1 MDKRKVMKRK
11 FNKIRWALVVVAAT
25 LVAACNNQWDNHVVV
40 DMPALEGNVLDA
52 VKANGE
58 LSGFYALLQETGY
71 DKVLQGAYEYT
82 VLAPADEVLADYV
95 KSLAVDEWTEAAKLE
110 MVRHHIAFGTFNLTA
125 ISQPDSRLKM
135 INGKN
140 RQMGEVVFEPEHSD
154 VLCNNGMLH
163 MVNKVVEP
171 LMNIDEYLQRLREL
185 YPEEYEQLDSLYAK
199 TTRTMDT
206 DRSVQKGV
214 NEKGQPVYDT
224 VWTTRNYFFEEMPV
238 NNEDSTYTFVLLRQ
252 ANFRSI
258 KEKYARYMNQG
269 TVELTDSLVTD
280 ELIRDLVFKPGT
292 TTALSGV
299 EVDFSNAVPFEVAG
313 DKEYKASNGTIRFL
327 NGVDIRIKENKVKTV
342 VVEAE
347 DYLDT
352 YAASKTYTRLRTWAS
367 GGKDVMVSSR
377 SYQTDPVTK
386 TEYSFTFNTSNMNTD
401 ANFYLQYAV
410 KLNSV
415 IYDVYLGSYDD
426 MENHVNQDETSAA
439 STLAVCQKLLA
450 SMPGEP
456 ALRRPSG
463 STSSIENNYLGKTC
477 GFAGYSI
484 AGDETYKN
492 TPVHLRKYN
501 LGSYMI
507 PTTPVEEADAYDFEV
522 PRMGQV
528 QLMVCNTAGCH
539 EYSKPDQRGG
549 MMFLD
554 YIKFVPRIADG
565 E

>member
-1 MDKRKVMKRK
+1 MKRK
-11 FNKIRWALVVVAAT
+11 LNIKLWTLVWITAT
-25 LVAACNNQWDNHVVV
+25 LVAACNTQWDNHVAVNGQV
-40 DMPALEGNVLDA
+40 LEGSLLDA
-52 VKANGE
+52 VKANGQ
-58 LSGFYALLQETGY
+58 LSEFYTLLQETGY
-71 DKVLQGAYEYT
+71 DKVLYGNYEYT
-82 VLAPADEVLADYV
+82 VLAPVNEALIEYVGNLAEGEWDEE
-95 KSLAVDEWTEAAKLE
+95 KKL
-110 MVRHHIAFGTFNLTA
+110 MIVRNHIAFSTSSLSALSLANNK
-125 ISQPDSRLKM
+125 LKM
-135 INGKN
+135 VNGKN
-140 RQMGEVVFEPEHSD
+140 MLMDDLAFDMGHSD
-154 VLCNNGMLH
+154 ILCNNGVLH
-163 MVNKVVEP
+163 VVDKVVEP
-171 LMNIDEYLQRLREL
+171 LLNIDEYLQHLRAL

-199 TTRTMDT
+199 TTKTMDK

-224 VWTTRNYFFEEMPV
+224 IWTTRNYFFEEMPV
-238 NNEDSTYTFVLLRQ
+238 NNEDSVYTFVLLKQ
-252 ANFRSI
+252 ANFQEL
-258 KEKYARYMNQG
+258 KVKYAKYMAQD
-269 TVELTDSLVTD
+269 TEEHTDSLAVD
-280 ELIRDLVFKPGT
+280 ELIRDLIFKPGAT
-292 TTALSGV
+292 TSLSGV
-299 EVDFSNAVPFEVAG
+299 EVDFSRSVSYE
-313 DKEYKASNGTIRFL
+313 EYQASNGIVRIM
-327 NGVDIRIKENKVKTV
+327 NGVDIKIKENKVKTV

-347 DYLDT
+347 DYLST
-352 YAASKTYTRLRTWAS
+352 YVASRTYTRLRTWAS

-377 SYQTDPVTK
+377 SYQVDPVAG
-386 TEYSFTFNTSNMNTD
+386 TEYSFTFNTNNMNTD

-410 KLNSV
+410 NLNSV

-426 MENHVNQDETSAA
+426 MENHIRRDEEAGEA

-456 ALRRPSG
+456 VLRRPSG
-463 STSSIENNYLGKTC
+463 STSSIENNYWGKEC
-477 GFAGYSI
+477 GFVGYSI

-528 QLMVCNTAGCH
+528 QVMVCNTAGCH
-539 EYSKPDQRGG
+539 EYSKPNQRGG

>member
-1 MDKRKVMKRK
+1 MKRK
-11 FNKIRWALVVVAAT
+11 LNIKRWTLVWITVT
-25 LVAACNNQWDNHVVV
+25 LVAACNTQWDNHVAVNGQV
-40 DMPALEGNVLDA
+40 LEGSLLDA
-52 VKANGE
+52 VKANGQ
-58 LSGFYALLQETGY
+58 LSEFYTLLQETGY
-71 DKVLQGAYEYT
+71 DKVLHGNYEYT
-82 VLAPADEVLADYV
+82 VLAPVNEALTEYVGNLAEGEWDE
-95 KSLAVDEWTEAAKLE
+95 EEKL
-110 MVRHHIAFGTFNLTA
+110 MIVRNHIAFSTSSLSALSLANNK
-125 ISQPDSRLKM
+125 LKM
-135 INGKN
+135 VNGKN
-140 RQMGEVVFEPEHSD
+140 MLMDDLAFDMGHSD
-154 VLCNNGMLH
+154 ILCNNGVLH
-163 MVNKVVEP
+163 VVDKVVEP
-171 LMNIDEYLQRLREL
+171 LLNIDEYLQHLRAL

-199 TTRTMDT
+199 TTKTMDK

-224 VWTTRNYFFEEMPV
+224 IWTTRNYFFEEMPV
-238 NNEDSTYTFVLLRQ
+238 NNEDSVYTFVLLKQ
-252 ANFRSI
+252 ANFQEL
-258 KEKYARYMNQG
+258 KVKYAKYMAQD
-269 TVELTDSLVTD
+269 TEEHTDSLAVD
-280 ELIRDLVFKPGT
+280 ELIRDLVFKPGAT
-292 TTALSGV
+292 TSLSGV
-299 EVDFSNAVPFEVAG
+299 EVDFSRSVSYE
-313 DKEYKASNGTIRFL
+313 EYQASNGIVRIM
-327 NGVDIRIKENKVKTV
+327 NGVDIKIKENKVKTV

-347 DYLDT
+347 DYLST
-352 YAASKTYTRLRTWAS
+352 YVASRTYTRLRTWAS

-377 SYQTDPVTK
+377 SYQVDPVAG
-386 TEYSFTFNTSNMNTD
+386 TEYSFTFNTNNMNTD

-410 KLNSV
+410 NLNSV

-426 MENHVNQDETSAA
+426 MENHIRRDEEAGEA

-456 ALRRPSG
+456 VLRRPSG
-463 STSSIENNYLGKTC
+463 STSSIENNYWGKEC
-477 GFAGYSI
+477 GFVGYSI

-528 QLMVCNTAGCH
+528 QVMVCNTAGCH
-539 EYSKPDQRGG
+539 EYSKPNQRGG

>member
-1 MDKRKVMKRK
+1 MKRK
-11 FNKIRWALVVVAAT
+11 LNIKLWTLVWITAT
-25 LVAACNNQWDNHVVV
+25 LVAACNTQWDNHVAVNGQV
-40 DMPALEGNVLDA
+40 LEGSLLDA
-52 VKANGE
+52 VKANGQ
-58 LSGFYALLQETGY
+58 LSEFYTLLQETGY
-71 DKVLQGAYEYT
+71 DKVLHGNYEYT
-82 VLAPADEVLADYV
+82 VLAPVNEALTEYVGNLAEGEWDE
-95 KSLAVDEWTEAAKLE
+95 EEKL
-110 MVRHHIAFGTFNLTA
+110 MIVRNHIAFSTSSLSALSLANNK
-125 ISQPDSRLKM
+125 LKM
-135 INGKN
+135 VNGKN
-140 RQMGEVVFEPEHSD
+140 MLMDDLAFDMGHSD
-154 VLCNNGMLH
+154 ILCNNGVLH
-163 MVNKVVEP
+163 VVDKVVEP
-171 LMNIDEYLQRLREL
+171 LLNIDEYLQHLRAL

-199 TTRTMDT
+199 TTKTMDK

-224 VWTTRNYFFEEMPV
+224 IWTTRNYFFEEMPV
-238 NNEDSTYTFVLLRQ
+238 NNEDSVYTFVLLKQ
-252 ANFRSI
+252 ANFQEL
-258 KEKYARYMNQG
+258 KVKYAKYMAQD
-269 TVELTDSLVTD
+269 TEEHTDSLAVD
-280 ELIRDLVFKPGT
+280 ELIRDLVFKPGAT
-292 TTALSGV
+292 TSLSGV
-299 EVDFSNAVPFEVAG
+299 EVDFSRSVSYE
-313 DKEYKASNGTIRFL
+313 EYQASNGIVRIM
-327 NGVDIRIKENKVKTV
+327 NGVDIKIKENKVKTV

-347 DYLDT
+347 DYLST
-352 YAASKTYTRLRTWAS
+352 YVASRTYTRLRTWAS

-377 SYQTDPVTK
+377 SYQVDPVAG
-386 TEYSFTFNTSNMNTD
+386 TEYSFTFNTNNMNTD

-410 KLNSV
+410 NLNSV

-426 MENHVNQDETSAA
+426 MENHIRRDEEAGEA

-456 ALRRPSG
+456 VLRRPSG
-463 STSSIENNYLGKTC
+463 STSSIENNYWGKEC
-477 GFAGYSI
+477 GFVGYSI

-528 QLMVCNTAGCH
+528 QVMVCNTAGCH
-539 EYSKPDQRGG
+539 EYSKPNQRGG

>member
-1 MDKRKVMKRK
+1 MKRK
-11 FNKIRWALVVVAAT
+11 LNIKLWTLVWITAT
-25 LVAACNNQWDNHVVV
+25 LVAACNTQWDNHVAVNGQV
-40 DMPALEGNVLDA
+40 LEGSLLDA
-52 VKANGE
+52 VKANGQ
-58 LSGFYALLQETGY
+58 LSEFYTLLQETGY
-71 DKVLQGAYEYT
+71 DKVLYGNYEYT
-82 VLAPADEVLADYV
+82 VLAPVNEALIEYVGNLAEGEWDEE
-95 KSLAVDEWTEAAKLE
+95 KKL
-110 MVRHHIAFGTFNLTA
+110 MIVRNHIAFSTSSLSALSLANNK
-125 ISQPDSRLKM
+125 LKM
-135 INGKN
+135 VNGKN
-140 RQMGEVVFEPEHSD
+140 MLMDDLAFDMRHSD
-154 VLCNNGMLH
+154 ILCNNGVLH
-163 MVNKVVEP
+163 VVDKVVEP
-171 LMNIDEYLQRLREL
+171 LLNIDEYLQHLRAL

-199 TTRTMDT
+199 TTKTMDK

-224 VWTTRNYFFEEMPV
+224 IWTTRNYFFEEMPV
-238 NNEDSTYTFVLLRQ
+238 NNEDSVYTFVLLKQ
-252 ANFRSI
+252 ANFQEL
-258 KEKYARYMNQG
+258 KVKYAKYMAQD
-269 TVELTDSLVTD
+269 TEEHTDSLAVD
-280 ELIRDLVFKPGT
+280 ELIRDLIFKPGAT
-292 TTALSGV
+292 TSLSGV
-299 EVDFSNAVPFEVAG
+299 EVDFSRSVSYE
-313 DKEYKASNGTIRFL
+313 EYQASNGIVRIM
-327 NGVDIRIKENKVKTV
+327 NGVDIKIKENKVKTV

-347 DYLDT
+347 DYLST
-352 YAASKTYTRLRTWAS
+352 YVTSRTYTRLRTWAS

-377 SYQTDPVTK
+377 SYQVDPVAG
-386 TEYSFTFNTSNMNTD
+386 TEYSFTFNTNNMNTD

-410 KLNSV
+410 NLNSV

-426 MENHVNQDETSAA
+426 MENHIRRDEEAGEA

-456 ALRRPSG
+456 VLRRPSG
-463 STSSIENNYLGKTC
+463 STSSIENNYWGKEC
-477 GFAGYSI
+477 GFVGYSI

-528 QLMVCNTAGCH
+528 QVMVCNTAGCH
-539 EYSKPDQRGG
+539 EYSKPNQRGG

>member
-1 MDKRKVMKRK
+1 MKRK
-11 FNKIRWALVVVAAT
+11 LNIKRWTLVWITAT
-25 LVAACNNQWDNHVVV
+25 LVAACNTQWDNHVAVNGQV
-40 DMPALEGNVLDA
+40 LEGSLLDA
-52 VKANGE
+52 VKANGQ
-58 LSGFYALLQETGY
+58 LSEFYTLLQETGY
-71 DKVLQGAYEYT
+71 DKVLHGNYEYT
-82 VLAPADEVLADYV
+82 VLAPVNEALTEYVGNLAEGEWDE
-95 KSLAVDEWTEAAKLE
+95 EEKL
-110 MVRHHIAFGTFNLTA
+110 MIVRNHIAFSTSSLSALSLANNK
-125 ISQPDSRLKM
+125 LKM
-135 INGKN
+135 VNGKN
-140 RQMGEVVFEPEHSD
+140 MLMDDLAFDMGHSD
-154 VLCNNGMLH
+154 ILCNNGVLH
-163 MVNKVVEP
+163 VVDKVVEP
-171 LMNIDEYLQRLREL
+171 LLNIDEYLQHLRAL

-199 TTRTMDT
+199 TTKTMDK

-224 VWTTRNYFFEEMPV
+224 IWTTRNYFFEEMPV
-238 NNEDSTYTFVLLRQ
+238 NNEDSVYTFVLLKQ
-252 ANFRSI
+252 ANFQEL
-258 KEKYARYMNQG
+258 KVKYAKYMAQD
-269 TVELTDSLVTD
+269 TEEHTDSLAVD
-280 ELIRDLVFKPGT
+280 ELIRDLVFKPGAT
-292 TTALSGV
+292 TSLSGV
-299 EVDFSNAVPFEVAG
+299 EVDFSRSVSYE
-313 DKEYKASNGTIRFL
+313 EYQASNGIVRIM
-327 NGVDIRIKENKVKTV
+327 NGVDIKIKENKVKTV

-347 DYLDT
+347 DYLST
-352 YAASKTYTRLRTWAS
+352 YVASRTYTRLRTWAS

-377 SYQTDPVTK
+377 SYQVDPVAG
-386 TEYSFTFNTSNMNTD
+386 TEYSFTFNTNNMNTD

-410 KLNSV
+410 NLNSV

-426 MENHVNQDETSAA
+426 MENHIRRDEEAGEA

-456 ALRRPSG
+456 VLRRPSG
-463 STSSIENNYLGKTC
+463 STSSIENNYWGKEC
-477 GFAGYSI
+477 GFVGYSI

-528 QLMVCNTAGCH
+528 QVMVCNTAGCH
-539 EYSKPDQRGG
+539 EYSKPNQRGG

>member
-1 MDKRKVMKRK
+1 MKRK
-11 FNKIRWALVVVAAT
+11 FNKIRWALILVAAT
-25 LVAACNNQWDNHVVV
+25 LVAACNNQWDNHVAV
-40 DMPALEGNVLDA
+40 DMPTLEGSVLEA

-58 LSGFYALLQETGY
+58 LSGFYTLLQETGY

-82 VLAPADEVLADYV
+82 ILAPVDEALAGYV
-95 KSLAVDEWTEAAKLE
+95 KGLAEGEWNEEAKLM
-110 MVRHHIAFGTFNLTA
+110 MVRNHIAFGTFNLTA
-125 ISQPDSRLKM
+125 ISQPDSHLRM

-140 RQMGEVVFEPEHSD
+140 RIMSELTFEPEHSD

-163 MVNKVVEP
+163 VVDKVMEP
-171 LMNIDEYLQRLREL
+171 LMNIDEYLQYLHAL

-199 TTRTMDT
+199 TTKIMDK
-206 DRSVQKGV
+206 DRSIQKGV

-224 VWTTRNYFFEEMPV
+224 IWTTRNYFFEEMPV
-238 NNEDSTYTFVLLRQ
+238 NDEDSTYTFVLLRQ
-252 ANFRSI
+252 ANFQSL
-258 KEKYARYMNQG
+258 KEKYAKYMNQS
-269 TVELTDSLVTD
+269 TEELTDSLVTD
-280 ELIRDLVFKPGT
+280 ELIRDLVFKPGM

-299 EVDFSNAVPFEVAG
+299 EVDFSKAVSFELAG
-313 DKEYKASNGTIRFL
+313 VREYQASNGTIRFL
-327 NGVDIRIKENKVKTV
+327 NGVDIKIKENKVKTV

-347 DYLDT
+347 DYLGT

-377 SYQTDPVTK
+377 SYQTDPVTGA
-386 TEYSFTFNTSNMNTD
+386 EYSFTFNTNNMNTD

-410 KLNSV
+410 NLNSV

-426 MENHVNQDETSAA
+426 MENHIRPNEEADKAT
-439 STLAVCQKLLA
+439 TLAVCQKLLA
-450 SMPGEP
+450 SMPGDP
-456 ALRRPSG
+456 ALRRPAG
-463 STSSIENNYLGKTC
+463 TTSSIDNNYWGKEC
-477 GFAGYSI
+477 GFVGYSI

-522 PRMGQV
+522 PRMGEVQV
-528 QLMVCNTAGCH
+528 MVCNTAGCH
-539 EYSKPDQRGG
+539 EYSKASQRGG

>member
-1 MDKRKVMKRK
+1 MKRK
-11 FNKIRWALVVVAAT
+11 FNIKRWT
-25 LVAACNNQWDNHVVV
+25 LVWLTVALATACNTQWDNHVAVNGQT
-40 DMPALEGNVLDA
+40 LEDSVLDA
-52 VKANGE
+52 VKTNGE

-71 DKVLQGAYEYT
+71 DKVLQGNYEYT
-82 VLAPADEVLADYV
+82 VLAPVNEALTEYVENLAEG
-95 KSLAVDEWTEAAKLE
+95 EWNEEEKL
-110 MVRHHIAFGTFNLTA
+110 MIVRNHIAFGTSSLSALSLANHK
-125 ISQPDSRLKM
+125 LKM
-135 INGKN
+135 VNGKN
-140 RQMGEVVFEPEHSD
+140 MPMDELTFDMEHSD
-154 VLCNNGMLH
+154 ILCNNGMLH
-163 MVNKVVEP
+163 VVDKVAAP
-171 LMNIDEYLQRLREL
+171 LLNIDEYLQHLHAL

-199 TTRTMDT
+199 TTKTMDK

-238 NNEDSTYTFVLLRQ
+238 NNEDSVYTFVLLKQ
-252 ANFRSI
+252 ANFQEI
-258 KEKYARYMNQG
+258 KAKYAKYMVQD
-269 TVELTDSLVTD
+269 TEEHTDSLAVD
-280 ELIRDLVFKPGT
+280 ELIRDLVFKPGA

-299 EVDFSNAVPFEVAG
+299 AVDFSRSVSYG
-313 DKEYKASNGTIRFL
+313 EYQASNGIVRIM
-327 NGVDIRIKENKVKTV
+327 NGVDIKIKENKVKTV

-347 DYLDT
+347 DYLST
-352 YAASKTYTRLRTWAS
+352 YVASRTYTRLRTWAS

-377 SYQTDPVTK
+377 SYQVDPVTG
-386 TEYSFTFNTSNMNTD
+386 TEYSFAFNTSNMNTD
-401 ANFYLQYAV
+401 ANFYLQYAAN
-410 KLNSV
+410 LNSV

-426 MENHVNQDETSAA
+426 VESHIRRDDVAGGA

-456 ALRRPSG
+456 VLRRPTG
-463 STSSIENNYLGKTC
+463 STSSIENNYLGKEC
-477 GFAGYSI
+477 GFVGYSI
-484 AGDETYKN
+484 AGDETYKD

-528 QLMVCNTAGCH
+528 QVMVCNTAGCH
-539 EYSKPDQRGG
+539 EYSKPNQRGG